1 MIRHREN
8 HIHCGGLPAPK
19 KRKTG
24 KTLALNLHGKLGDE
38 DHVNLRIEHFHIP
51 FGRTLAPRF
60 IDLVEIAAYV
70 YAADQ
75 ATIRQYQ
82 DTDRF
87 GMDWR
92 QRLHFRIPVRDLEF
106 WTRPDV
112 EKALVDVLDFLG
124 DHFFSFSFAKAKNP
138 VPFQDYLTSAEAPTI
153 LPAYDEIAMF
163 SGGLDSLAGAV
174 ESLRRQHQRMVFV
187 THLPTTKNNRL
198 ITDLRAE
205 LHALAPTEPPLHVA
219 IEVNKSKDLGKEP
232 TQRVRSFLFACL
244 GATTA
249 HAIGL
254 NRLTFFENGV
264 ISLNLPLCGQV
275 IGGRATRTTH
285 PRVLDGFSRLFSLAF
300 EQPFEVRN
308 PYLEKTKA
316 DVVRILIDQG
326 GRQLIGK
333 SISCAHTW
341 ERRAD
346 QTHCGHCSQ
355 CLDRRLAM
363 LSADAFDS
371 DPSSIYRTNIF
382 TDSLPEETDRIL
394 VSTYIE
400 RARTMKQISTP
411 EEFIIRYPEVLEA
424 VEFVPGASP
433 DRAARLL
440 FDLYKRHSAEIDHA
454 IKAMRIRYSDDIHEH
469 RLPGDCLVRIAT
481 DSSGTVSSP
490 VAETRVFDEPPCL
503 FRRFDE
509 VWEFRFIGGRKFII
523 KDNDTG
529 CAYLHYLLSNPGES
543 FSSHQLDRASKPPMP
558 TRSDAEVLGTS
569 PHQDELSVVEELDHG
584 GTAIDARTKT
594 EILNKIKELRA
605 ARAEAER
612 AGNGIELGEIEEE
625 LNGYRRYLN
634 GSVTN
639 AGAARKIQ
647 DPTKRMNDSVRA
659 AFNRLLGVIESKDAR
674 FHTHLTNRDHLIYGS
689 DNAYRPPPGTDWV
702 TA

>member
-1 MIRHREN
+1 MMQHSEN
-8 HIHCGGLPAPK
+8 HIICGGLPVPK
-19 KRKTG
+19 KLKGSTV
-24 KTLALNLHGKLGDE
+24 LALNLHGKLGDD

-60 IDLVEIAAYV
+60 IDLVEIASYV

-106 WTRPDV
+106 WNRPDV
-112 EKALVDVLDFLG
+112 GKALVDVLNFLG
-124 DHFFSFSFAKAKNP
+124 DHFFSFEFSKAKKP

-153 LPAYDEIAMF
+153 LSSYDEIAMF

-174 ESLRRQHQRMVFV
+174 EALRRHHRRMVFV

-205 LHALAPTEPPLHVA
+205 LQALVPNEPPLHVA

-275 IGGRATRTTH
+275 VGGRATRTTH
-285 PRVLDGFSRLFSLAF
+285 PRVLAGFSHLFSLAF
-300 EQPFEVRN
+300 EQPFEVSN

-316 DVVRILIDQG
+316 DVVRVLVDQG
-326 GRQLIGK
+326 AAQLIGK

-363 LSADAFDS
+363 LSASAFDH

-382 TDSLPEETDRIL
+382 TDSLPAETDRIL

-411 EEFIIRYPEVLEA
+411 EEFIIRYPEALDA
-424 VEFVPGASP
+424 VEFVPGANP
-433 DRAARLL
+433 DRAVRLL
-440 FDLYKRHSAEIDHA
+440 FDLYKRHSMEIDQA
-454 IKAMRIRYSDDIHEH
+454 VKSMRIRYSDDIHEH

-481 DSSGTVSSP
+481 DSSGTVPSP
-490 VAETRVFDEPPCL
+490 VAETRVLDEPDCL

-509 VWEFRFIGGRKFII
+509 VWEFRFLGGRKFII

-529 CAYLHYLLSNPGES
+529 CSYLHYLLSNPGES
-543 FSSHQLDRASKPPMP
+543 FSSSQLDRAAKPPVA
-558 TRSDAEVLGTS
+558 TQRDEEILGTN
-569 PHQDELSVVEELDHG
+569 PLQTELSVVEELDHG
-584 GTAIDARTKT
+584 GTAIDERTKA
-594 EILNKIKELRA
+594 EVVSKIRDLRV
-605 ARAEAER
+605 ARVDAER
-612 AGNGIELGEIEEE
+612 ANNSVELAEIDEE
-625 LNGYRRYLN
+625 LSGYEHYLN
-634 GSVTN
+634 GSVTKS
-639 AGAARKIQ
+639 GASRKIQ
-647 DPTKRMNDSVRA
+647 DPAKRMNDSVRA
-659 AFNRLLGVIESKDAR
+659 AFNRLLGVIGGKDAR
-674 FHTHLTNRDHLIYGS
+674 FHTHLTDRDCLIFGS
-689 DNAYRPPPGTDWV
+689 DNAYRPPAGIAWV